1 MPLKHGDHGGVVLRL
16 LASRKILTMP
26 SIYEDWL
33 FQALGLFA
41 LDVLSFAH
49 LADLD
54 KLRASAVAGPAARR
68 RACRNPNH
76 QAVVSEQPDSLAG
89 PKYCAPASHQLRQER
104 SSGSQDDN
112 RGLFVKF
119 QHQFSPR
126 LIYQNGV
133 PLGLQFS
140 GAPKAPIDLWQGWH

>member
-1 MPLKHGDHGGVVLRL
+1 MGVHPRPGQMNIASHRCFSPGAVQQALGKLSFAAHIKPASQQPYPAQTKDEAKALPLKHGDHGGVVLRL
-16 LASRKILTMP
+16 LALRKILTMP

-89 PKYCAPASHQLRQER
+89 LKYCATA
-104 SSGSQDDN
+104 
-112 RGLFVKF
+112 
-119 QHQFSPR
+119 
-126 LIYQNGV
+126 
-133 PLGLQFS
+133 
-140 GAPKAPIDLWQGWH
+140 